1 MKPSV
6 LVTFHSPDVDP
17 FTFAV
22 LEPTPQTLSRL
33 NAYAVYAAKNKGKL
47 WETASGSIYYF
58 EIALLVA
65 FLTEAGG
72 LGPKEFVATE
82 KVLEDFKDYVEVLK
96 SDFDVTRDELEKFR
110 VTMRD
115 WRGQKLQAV
124 SAPLDTV
131 VMPLNILINRVYTF
145 PDT

>member
-22 LEPTPQTLSRL
+22 LEPTPKTLSRL
-33 NAYAVYAAKNKGKL
+33 NAYAVYAAKNKGRL
-47 WETASGSIYYF
+47 WETASGTIYYF
-58 EIALLVA
+58 EIALLVT
-65 FLTEAGG
+65 FLNVVGG
-72 LGPKEFVATE
+72 MGPKEFAATE

-110 VTMRD
+110 ATMRE

-124 SAPLDTV
+124 SAPHGTV
-131 VMPLNILINRVYTF
+131 VMPINILINRVYTF

>member
-6 LVTFHSPDVDP
+6 LVTFHSPDVEP

-22 LEPTPQTLSRL
+22 LEPTPKTLSRL
-33 NAYAVYAAKNKGKL
+33 NAFAVYAASNTGKL

-58 EIALLVA
+58 EIALLVT
-65 FLTEAGG
+65 FLAEVGG
-72 LGPKEFVATE
+72 LGPKKFSATE
-82 KVLEDFKDYVEVLK
+82 KVLDDFKDYVDVLK
-96 SDFDVTRDELEKFR
+96 SDFKASRDELEKFR
-110 VTMRD
+110 ATMRD

-124 SAPLDTV
+124 SAPLGTV
-131 VMPLNILINRVYTF
+131 VMPVNILINRIYTF

>member
-6 LVTFHSPDVDP
+6 LVTFHAPDVHP

-22 LEPTPQTLSRL
+22 LEPTPATLSRL
-33 NAYAVYAAKNKGKL
+33 NAYATYAAKNKGRL

-58 EIALLVA
+58 EIALLVT
-65 FLTEAGG
+65 FLTEVGG
-72 LGPKEFVATE
+72 MGPKKFTATE
-82 KVLEDFKDYVEVLK
+82 RVLEDFKDYVDVLK
-96 SDFDVTRDELEKFR
+96 SDFDATRDELNKFQA
-110 VTMRD
+110 TMRA

-131 VMPLNILINRVYTF
+131 VMPLNILVNRIYTF